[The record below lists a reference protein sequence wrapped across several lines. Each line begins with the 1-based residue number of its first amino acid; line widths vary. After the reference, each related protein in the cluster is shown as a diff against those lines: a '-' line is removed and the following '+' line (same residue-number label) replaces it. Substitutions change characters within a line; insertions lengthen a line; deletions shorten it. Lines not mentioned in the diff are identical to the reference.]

1 MLQPRAS
8 AVILAAIVVSACNR
22 TAKEAPPL
30 DADAANAAVVA
41 WREKHETDYRRDF
54 VSIAGLHI
62 LKPGTNTAGSDKTND
77 IVLSATPPSLGKF
90 VLEGQN
96 VRFEPA
102 TGVKVLLKNQ
112 PVTAPIDLKADV
124 THDSDE
130 LVIGDVRLAAH
141 VSGDNRSIRVRDPN
155 GPLAKGFLGFTWFP
169 VDAQYRVVG
178 RLIRD
183 AEPRKLKVL
192 NTYNDVDEYS
202 TEGVVEFNLL
212 GQTLRLRP
220 FTTRPKRF
228 YIVFRDASSGQETY
242 ATARLLYS
250 DLRDD
255 GTTVLDFNAAYR
267 SALRVQSVHDLPD
280 SSQGESSAR
289 EDSGGRACLRG
300 EDADRRVLT
309 AFRNLPAPWR
319 IWRSVHASQT
329 RRPASTSCT

>member
-8 AVILAAIVVSACNR
+8 AVILAAIVVTACNR

-141 VSGDNRSIRVRDPN
+141 VSGDHRSIRVRDPN

-255 GTTVLDFNAAYR
+255 GTTVLDFNAAYNPPCAFNQFTTCPIPLKENR
-267 SALRVQSVHDLPD
+267 LPVKILA
-280 SSQGESSAR
+280 GERAYGAKTQT
-289 EDSGGRACLRG
+289 GG
-300 EDADRRVLT
+300 
-309 AFRNLPAPWR
+309 
-319 IWRSVHASQT
+319 S
-329 RRPASTSCT
+329 